1 MTKNN
6 TAKPDFSIKSY
17 LLPKIAPEGVEIFAI
32 AVVSALLL
40 SLLSNGLGMI
50 AFAFAICSYYFFR
63 DPERYTPDTKGAVI
77 SPADGRVLFVKKADY
92 PKELGVKGEAVKI
105 SIFMSVFDVH
115 VNRNPVSGK
124 VAKVVYVP
132 GKFIHANLDKAS
144 EDNERS
150 LTLIDADGGDKVA
163 YVQIAGLVA
172 RRIVNNLKEGA
183 KVETGDRF
191 GLIKFGSRLDVYLPA
206 GKYDVKVMAGQ
217 KMVAG
222 ETILAT
228 RKK

>member
-17 LLPKIAPEGVEIFAI
+17 LLPKIAHEGVEIFAI

-40 SLLSNGLGMI
+40 SFLSNGLGMI
-50 AFAFAICSYYFFR
+50 AFAFAVASYYFFR
-63 DPERYTPDTKGAVI
+63 DPERYTQDTKGAVI
-77 SPADGRVLFVKKADY
+77 SPADGRVLFVKKTDY
-92 PKELGVKGEAVKI
+92 PKELGVKGEATKI

-124 VAKVVYVP
+124 VAKVVYIP
-132 GKFIHANLDKAS
+132 GKFINASLDKAS

-150 LTLIDADGGDKVA
+150 LTLVESDGDKVA
-163 YVQIAGLVA
+163 YVQIAGFVA

-183 KVETGDRF
+183 AVESGDRF
-191 GLIKFGSRLDVYLPA
+191 GLIKFGSRLDVYLPI
-206 GKYDVKVMAGQ
+206 GKYDINVMAGQ

-222 ETILAT
+222 ETVLAT